1 MMLSLIYSPLNTFLE
16 RIPIGRILNRLTN
29 DTFIV
34 DNKLTS
40 EFAALVKLK
49 KNIKKIIFIQKL
61 SFILF

>member
-49 KNIKKIIFIQKL
+49 KNI
-61 SFILF
+61 